1 MGPPDFKPLVTLTR
15 PSLKQALASGA
26 LLPTEK
32 YNESVKNGWLVAAGE
47 SQGIVVSADEESWKA
62 PPAAKS
68 RTTWASPGC

>member
-32 YNESVKNGWLVAAGE
+32 YNESVKNGWLVPDGV
-47 SQGIVVSADEESWKA
+47 SQGIVVSEDVVSWKA
-62 PPAAKS
+62 PPEEKS